1 MSVPAVLLFQIIFGF
16 QEETSGIVPDR
27 ERG

>member
-1 MSVPAVLLFQIIFGF
+1 MSFLAVLLFQIIVGF
-16 QEETSGIVPDR
+16 QEETSGIVSDR